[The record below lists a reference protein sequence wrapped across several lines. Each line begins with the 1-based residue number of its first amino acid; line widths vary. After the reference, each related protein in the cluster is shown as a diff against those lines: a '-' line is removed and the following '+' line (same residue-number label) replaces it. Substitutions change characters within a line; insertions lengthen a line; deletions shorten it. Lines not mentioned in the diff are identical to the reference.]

1 MWQSLR
7 QHVFEPFAADC
18 EAWAAVGFTRRKRP
32 SRLDVLLLLARQSG
46 LRATLLYRI
55 GHWGVAAR
63 VPGLATICMQLN
75 IALHGIDLSVTNPI
89 GPGLYLA
96 HSVGSVIN
104 AVRIG
109 RGVTIQGGV
118 TVGQRSAAEFP
129 MIEDGAV
136 LGAGCRVLG
145 RVVLGRGCTVGA
157 NAVVTRDVPAGVT
170 VVGIPARPLRRE
182 HEV

>member
-7 QHVFEPFAADC
+7 RHVLEPFAADC
-18 EAWAAVGFTRRKRP
+18 QAWAGLGFTRRKAPTRG
-32 SRLDVLLLLARQSG
+32 DVLLLLARQSG

-55 GHWGVAAR
+55 GHWAVASR
-63 VPGLATICMQLN
+63 VPGLATVCMQLN
-75 IALHGIDLSVTNPI
+75 IALHGIDLSVTMPI

-118 TVGQRSAAEFP
+118 TIGQRSATEFP
-129 MIEDGAV
+129 VIGDGAM
-136 LGAGCRVLG
+136 LGAGCRILG
-145 RVVLGRGCTVGA
+145 RVDLGAGCTVGA

-170 VVGIPARPLRRE
+170 VVGIPARPLERGDS
-182 HEV
+182 